1 MLSKLM
7 DENERQE
14 ELERI
19 LEELAVYQ
27 DTLQNQLNQY
37 VARIVTVYSDPD
49 FRHRYSGFYAK
60 ITVID
65 GDEEGNLDILSQ
77 NIRILYE
84 EICKRFREQ
93 QIEREVYNGVRK
105 LYDHVNLDIAR
116 INYIRAISNRAE
128 EIQKEIEET
137 QNNVEKTQKEVRET
151 QEQTQ
156 STFDKLKKEVMITKK
171 QSVSILQRVQ
181 KAERE
186 YIAIL
191 GIFAAIIAAFFSGI
205 GFSSS
210 ILANIE
216 KATIYRLSGMTTLIG
231 LIIFNILVLLMS
243 FISQIV
249 EVKFELNPDFVSK
262 INKLFLAIL
271 IVIIIGWVFNVT
283 AIRSIW
289 VQSII
294 KYFSGT

>member
-1 MLSKLM
+1 M

-19 LEELAVYQ
+19 LEELANSQ
-27 DTLQNQLNQY
+27 EILQNQLNQY
-37 VARIVTVYSDPD
+37 VDRIVTVYSDSD

-65 GDEEGNLDILSQ
+65 GDDEGNLDILSQ
-77 NIRILYE
+77 NICILYE
-84 EICKRFREQ
+84 EICKRFREKQ
-93 QIEREVYNGVRK
+93 VEKEVYNGVRK

-116 INYIRAISNRAE
+116 INYIRTISNRAE
-128 EIQKEIEET
+128 AIQQEVEET
-137 QNNVEKTQKEVRET
+137 QEKVEET
-151 QEQTQ
+151 QQQTQ
-156 STFDKLKKEVMITKK
+156 ITFDKLKSEIEDTKQ
-171 QSVSILQRVQ
+171 QSVSILQKVQ
-181 KAERE
+181 NAERE

-216 KATIYRLSGMTTLIG
+216 KATIYRLSGMTTLVG

-243 FISQIV
+243 FVSHIV
-249 EVKFELNPDFVSK
+249 EVKFELNPDFVST

-271 IVIIIGWVFNVT
+271 TIIIIGWLFNVT

-294 KYFSGT
+294 KCISGT

>member
-1 MLSKLM
+1 M

-19 LEELAVYQ
+19 LEELAIYQ

-93 QIEREVYNGVRK
+93 QIERAVYNGVRK

-116 INYIRAISNRAE
+116 INYLRGINNKAETLRQEVKETRQMSNFLFR
-128 EIQKEIEET
+128 K
-137 QNNVEKTQKEVRET
+137 
-151 QEQTQ
+151 
-156 STFDKLKKEVMITKK
+156 
-171 QSVSILQRVQ
+171 VQ

-216 KATIYRLSGMTTLIG
+216 KATIYRLSGMVTLMG
-231 LIIFNILVLLMS
+231 LIIFNILVLLMN
-243 FISQIV
+243 FIRYIV
-249 EVKFELNPDFVSK
+249 GGKLQFTPKKFVCIVNGVLFV
-262 INKLFLAIL
+262 IL
-271 IVIIIGWVFNVT
+271 SVIILGWAIDVT

>member
-1 MLSKLM
+1 M

-19 LEELAVYQ
+19 LEELANSQ
-27 DTLQNQLNQY
+27 EILQNQLNQY
-37 VARIVTVYSDPD
+37 VDRIVTVYSDSD

-65 GDEEGNLDILSQ
+65 GDDEGNLDILSQ
-77 NIRILYE
+77 NICILYE
-84 EICKRFREQ
+84 EICKRFREKQ
-93 QIEREVYNGVRK
+93 VEKEVYNGVRK

-116 INYIRAISNRAE
+116 INYIRTISNRAE
-128 EIQKEIEET
+128 AIQQEVEET
-137 QNNVEKTQKEVRET
+137 QKKVEET
-151 QEQTQ
+151 QQQTQ
-156 STFDKLKKEVMITKK
+156 ITFDKLKSEIEDTKQ
-171 QSVSILQRVQ
+171 QSVSILQKVQ
-181 KAERE
+181 NAERE

-216 KATIYRLSGMTTLIG
+216 KATIYRLSGMTTLVG

-243 FISQIV
+243 FVSHIV
-249 EVKFELNPDFVSK
+249 EVKFELNPDFVST

-271 IVIIIGWVFNVT
+271 TIIIIGWLFNVT

-294 KYFSGT
+294 KCISGT

>member
-1 MLSKLM
+1 M

-19 LEELAVYQ
+19 LEELATSQ
-27 DTLQNQLNQY
+27 NILQNKLDQY
-37 VARIVTVYSDPD
+37 ISRIVTVYSDPD
-49 FRHRYSGFYAK
+49 FRHMYSRFYAK
-60 ITVID
+60 ITFID
-65 GDEEGNLDILSQ
+65 GSDEGNLEILSQ

-84 EICKRFREQ
+84 EIYRRFREENSN
-93 QIEREVYNGVRK
+93 ITIKVYNGVRK
-105 LYDHVNLDIAR
+105 LHDHINLDIAR
-116 INYIRAISNRAE
+116 INYIRTISNRAE
-128 EIQKEIEET
+128 AIQKEVEET

-156 STFDKLKKEVMITKK
+156 FTFDELKKEVMSTKK
-171 QSVSILQRVQ
+171 QSVAILQRVQ

-205 GFSSS
+205 GFSTS

-216 KATIYRLSGMTTLIG
+216 KATIYRLSGMTTLVG

-243 FISQIV
+243 FVSHIV

>member
-1 MLSKLM
+1 M

-19 LEELAVYQ
+19 LEELANSQ
-27 DTLQNQLNQY
+27 EILQNQLNQY
-37 VARIVTVYSDPD
+37 VDRIVTVYSDSD

-65 GDEEGNLDILSQ
+65 GDDEGNLDILSQ
-77 NIRILYE
+77 NICILYE
-84 EICKRFREQ
+84 EICKRFREKQ
-93 QIEREVYNGVRK
+93 VEKEVYNGVRK

-116 INYIRAISNRAE
+116 INYIRTISNRAE
-128 EIQKEIEET
+128 AIQQEVEET
-137 QNNVEKTQKEVRET
+137 QEKVEET
-151 QEQTQ
+151 QQQTQ
-156 STFDKLKKEVMITKK
+156 ITFDKLKSEIEDTKQ
-171 QSVSILQRVQ
+171 QSVSILQKVQ
-181 KAERE
+181 NAERE

-216 KATIYRLSGMTTLIG
+216 KATIYRLSGVTTLVG

-243 FISQIV
+243 FVSHIV
-249 EVKFELNPDFVSK
+249 EVKFELNPDFVST

-271 IVIIIGWVFNVT
+271 TIIIIGWLFNVT

-294 KYFSGT
+294 KCISGT

>member
-1 MLSKLM
+1 M
-7 DENERQE
+7 DENERQD

-19 LEELAVYQ
+19 LEELANSQ
-27 DTLQNQLNQY
+27 EILQNQLNQY
-37 VARIVTVYSDPD
+37 VDRIVTVYSDSD

-65 GDEEGNLDILSQ
+65 GDDEGNLDILSQ
-77 NIRILYE
+77 NICILYE
-84 EICKRFREQ
+84 EICKRFREKQ
-93 QIEREVYNGVRK
+93 VEKEVYNGVRK

-116 INYIRAISNRAE
+116 INYIRTISNRAE
-128 EIQKEIEET
+128 AIQQEVEET
-137 QNNVEKTQKEVRET
+137 QKKVEET
-151 QEQTQ
+151 QQQTQ
-156 STFDKLKKEVMITKK
+156 ITFDKLKSEIEDTKQ
-171 QSVSILQRVQ
+171 QSVSILQKVQ
-181 KAERE
+181 NAERE

-216 KATIYRLSGMTTLIG
+216 KATIYRLSGMTTLVG

-243 FISQIV
+243 FVSHIV
-249 EVKFELNPDFVSK
+249 EVKFELNPDFVST

-271 IVIIIGWVFNVT
+271 TIIIIGWLFNVT

-294 KYFSGT
+294 KCISGT

>member
-1 MLSKLM
+1 M

-19 LEELAVYQ
+19 LEELANSQ
-27 DTLQNQLNQY
+27 EILQNKLNQY
-37 VARIVTVYSDPD
+37 VDRITTVYSDPD

-60 ITVID
+60 ITFID

-116 INYIRAISNRAE
+116 INYIRTISNRAE
-128 EIQKEIEET
+128 AIQQEVEET
-137 QNNVEKTQKEVRET
+137 QKKVEET
-151 QEQTQ
+151 QQQTQ
-156 STFDKLKKEVMITKK
+156 ITFDKLKSEIEDTKQ
-171 QSVSILQRVQ
+171 QSVSILQKVQ
-181 KAERE
+181 NAERE

-216 KATIYRLSGMTTLIG
+216 KATIYRLSGMTTLVG

-243 FISQIV
+243 FVSHIV
-249 EVKFELNPDFVSK
+249 EVKFELNPDFVST

-271 IVIIIGWVFNVT
+271 TIIIIGWLFNVT

-294 KYFSGT
+294 ECISGT